1 MNSKNFKNG
10 RFSMTVYED
19 FDENNISALFLI
31 FYLNLLYF
39 NLAVYNIFGF

>member
-1 MNSKNFKNG
+1 
-10 RFSMTVYED
+10 MTVYED
-19 FDENNISALFLI
+19 FDENNISAVFLI